1 MFCSIQGAAKRRAK
15 RNWSRDGGRR
25 RVCKG
30 LQKLSQETKFTK
42 EELQFIYRGFKQ
54 ECPTGMM
61 TEEEFRDIYTKF
73 FPMGG
78 T

>member
-1 MFCSIQGAAKRRAK
+1 LYVLFYT
-15 RNWSRDGGRR
+15 GRGEEEGQEELVTR
-25 RVCKG
+25 WRPEEG